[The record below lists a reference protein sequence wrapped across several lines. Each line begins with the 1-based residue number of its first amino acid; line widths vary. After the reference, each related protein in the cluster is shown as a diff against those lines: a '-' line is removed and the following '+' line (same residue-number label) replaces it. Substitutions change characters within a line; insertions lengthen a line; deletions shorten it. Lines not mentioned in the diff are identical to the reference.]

1 MEDVIRFFAEYKN
14 ISVIIH
20 VLSVIVGMGA
30 ALVSDILFN
39 VYIHNKKISKGEN
52 RTLAI
57 LSDIVWVSLCF
68 IVASGI
74 ALFLS
79 DPITYGYSVKFLIKM
94 TIVGVIIVNGYLFW
108 HLIHPSLEKINFTD
122 VNIHHKYVKLRKVSF
137 ILGAISL
144 VSWLSAFVLG
154 MLGHMPLSYLEA
166 IVGYVAI
173 CFGGILFSQVVEYKM
188 THGKSNQ
195 RRRN

>member
-1 MEDVIRFFAEYKN
+1 MEDVIRFFAEYKH

-30 ALVSDILFN
+30 ALISDILFN
-39 VYIHNKKISKGEN
+39 IYIHNKKIEKNEN
-52 RTLAI
+52 QTLQI

-79 DPITYGYSVKFLIKM
+79 DPMTYGYSVKFLVKM
-94 TIVGVIIVNGYLFW
+94 TIVGVIIINGYLFW

-122 VNIHHKYVKLRKVSF
+122 TNIHHKYVKLRKLSF
-137 ILGAISL
+137 VLGAVSL
-144 VSWLSAFVLG
+144 FSWLSAFVLG
-154 MLGHMPLSYLEA
+154 MLGNISLTYLEA
-166 IVGYVAI
+166 IAGYILI
-173 CFGGILFSQVVEYKM
+173 CFGGILFSQVVEYRM
-188 THGKSNQ
+188 THGKVKSN
-195 RRRN
+195 